1 MNEINLQIDLNKMF
15 DAYSK
20 PEFMKQVFIEAITK
34 NPKVFTEAL
43 RQHIIMDFMSSE
55 IGSNIKNEVKKAV
68 QEFATIDSL
77 KSNREFCRELDRLL
91 IDEIKQHRDTVSIR
105 VKQVIDQPGFK
116 EKAADY
122 LAQTVKERITALLG
136 EVCDGC
142 SRDIGY

>member
-1 MNEINLQIDLNKMF
+1 MNEINFQIDLNKMF
-15 DAYSK
+15 EAYSK
-20 PEFMKQVFIEAITK
+20 PEFMNKVFIEAITK

-55 IGSNIKNEVKKAV
+55 IGVNIKKEVQKAV
-68 QEFATIDSL
+68 QEFATIDAL
-77 KSNREFCRELDRLL
+77 KSNREFCRELDKLL
-91 IDEIKQHRDTVSIR
+91 IEEIKENRSTVSIR

-122 LAQTVKERITALLG
+122 LAQTVKERITKLLG

-142 SRDIGY
+142 SRDMY